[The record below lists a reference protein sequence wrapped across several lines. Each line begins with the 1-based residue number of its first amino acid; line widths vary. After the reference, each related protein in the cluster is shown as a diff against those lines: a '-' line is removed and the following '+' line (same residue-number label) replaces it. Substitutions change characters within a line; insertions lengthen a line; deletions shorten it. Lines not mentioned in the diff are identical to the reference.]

1 MKLMNPSGQAH
12 GDDLLAKQVEQFKH
26 GGKYVPIDDAEG
38 KREVNLDGP
47 YRLSISKNARGAP
60 LAP

>member
-1 MKLMNPSGQAH
+1 MNPSGQEH
-12 GDDLLAKQVEQFKH
+12 DDDLLAKQVEQFKH

-47 YRLSISKNARGAP
+47 YRLSISKNA
-60 LAP
+60 